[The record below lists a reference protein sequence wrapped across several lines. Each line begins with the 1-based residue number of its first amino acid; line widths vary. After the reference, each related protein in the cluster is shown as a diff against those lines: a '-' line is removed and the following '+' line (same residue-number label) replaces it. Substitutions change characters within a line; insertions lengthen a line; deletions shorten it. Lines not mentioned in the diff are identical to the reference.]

1 MLTPI
6 EVFFHLYIPGDWKH
20 ILWTQYLDNLMG
32 KLSKSKLLEISN
44 INLVITMPRYW
55 TKIGSIEI
63 TKHNDSQVILNFDNK
78 IREYVSLRYPQVSIL
93 DIRDISEQNI
103 YEGQTLKLLHEKSKI
118 TDSYFLYC
126 HSKGSFNFHPL
137 GITNNWVEIL
147 DYFIIEKWTYH
158 INKLKDVDVTGV
170 KDLISSDLVMSG
182 NFWWS
187 KSEYLK
193 TLLDPLDTESYFEP
207 MSHTYRYAFERW
219 VMAGNPKYNYIVDT
233 KTNHYTTNCFLENL
247 K

>member
-1 MLTPI
+1 MNQPI
-6 EVFFHLYIPGDWKH
+6 EIFFHLYIPSDWKH
-20 ILWTQYLDNLMG
+20 TLWSYFLDSFMSV
-32 KLSKSKLLEISN
+32 LSKSNLLDVAN
-44 INLVITMPRYW
+44 VNLIIAMPKYW
-55 TKIGSIEI
+55 TKIGSVEI
-63 TKHNDSQVILNFDNK
+63 TKFDEDQIILTFELK
-78 IREYVSLRYPQVSIL
+78 VREYIKLRYPQITIL
-93 DIRDISEQNI
+93 DIRDLSEKNI

-126 HSKGSFNFHPL
+126 HSKGSFNLHPL
-137 GITNNWVEIL
+137 GCTTNWKEIL
-147 DYFIIEKWTYH
+147 DYFVIEKWTYH
-158 INKLKDVDVTGV
+158 INKLREFDVTGV

-219 VMAGNPKYNYIVDT
+219 IMTGNPKYNYIVDT
-233 KTNHYTTNCFLENL
+233 KTNHYATNCFLENL